1 MALIAVFPDDAVPLQ
16 LSAILGHH
24 GASDGGTT
32 MRKTSCYAL
41 LAGASFY
48 WTAATMAGADTAAPA
63 GAATHSDDP
72 FLWLE
77 QVNEPR
83 ALDWVKAENAKT
95 SAVLENDTRY
105 ARLHAAALAL
115 AQANDRIP
123 EPAVM
128 AGEIYNLW
136 QDEHHAHGLWRH
148 TGFADFMHADAKWQP
163 LLDLDALSESEH
175 ANWFWGG
182 AQCSEP
188 GEHDCMIA
196 LSDGG
201 EDAVTEREFDV
212 RSGKFVEGGFML
224 PKGKQDSAWQDENA
238 LLVSREWNA
247 GDLTSSGYPYVVKQL
262 KRGQPLSE
270 ASEIYRGEKSDV
282 GAGPAVMHDGDGNE
296 ITLMVRNR
304 TFFETDYGLLGGRG
318 VTPLALPHKSGLVG
332 LLANR
337 LIVELREDWHV
348 AGKKFDSGSLVS
360 IDMAKARNAPGK
372 LRPTL
377 IYAPE
382 ARHAFEGAA
391 VTRDKLL
398 LTELDNVRGR
408 ALVYSPDRHSGGWT
422 RRVLPLPDNIAVTIV
437 DTDLHSNRA
446 FFEVTGFTTP
456 ASLWLADLDA
466 NTQQLVRALPPRFD
480 ASRLVVEQLEA
491 TSKDGTRVP
500 YFVVHAKDM
509 PLDGST
515 PLILEAY
522 GGFQIS
528 ETPYYSATLGK
539 LWLERGGAYA
549 LANIR
554 GGGEFGPAWHD
565 AGLKLHRQRIYDDFA
580 AVGEDLIARKY
591 TSPPHL
597 GIRGGSNGGLL
608 MGVEFNQR
616 PDLWG
621 AVEIEVPLLD
631 MLRYE
636 QIAAGTSW
644 VGEYGSVSIPEERA
658 FLASISPLNN
668 LKADV
673 TYPTP
678 LIWTTTKDD
687 RVGPQHARKFA
698 AKMASMHLPYLF
710 YEVLEGGHSD
720 GATLEE
726 KAATGARDYTYF
738 SRQLGLP

>member
-1 MALIAVFPDDAVPLQ
+1 
-16 LSAILGHH
+16 
-24 GASDGGTT
+24 
-32 MRKTSCYAL
+32 MRKTLCCAL
-41 LAGASFY
+41 LAGASACWATFAI
-48 WTAATMAGADTAAPA
+48 AAGVGSPSGT
-63 GAATHSDDP
+63 DDP

-95 SAVLENDTRY
+95 STVLESDPRY
-105 ARLHAAALAL
+105 APLHSAALAL

-123 EPAVM
+123 EPAM
-128 AGEIYNLW
+128 MGAEIYNLW

-148 TGFADFMHADAKWQP
+148 AGFSDFMRGDVTWQP

-182 AQCSEP
+182 AQCAEP
-188 GEHDCMIA
+188 GEHVCMIA

-212 RSGKFVEGGFML
+212 RSSHFVDGGFML
-224 PKGKQDSAWQDENA
+224 PKGKQDSAWQDENT
-238 LLVSREWNA
+238 LLASREWTA
-247 GDLTSSGYPYVVKQL
+247 GELTSSGYPYIVKRW
-262 KRGQPLSE
+262 KRGQALSE
-270 ASEIYRGEKSDV
+270 ATEIYRGDKTDV
-282 GAGPAVMHDGDGNE
+282 GAGPASLRDGDGNE
-296 ITLMVRNR
+296 VLLIVRHR
-304 TFFETDYGLLGGRG
+304 TFFETEYRLIGEHG
-318 VTPLALPHKSGLVG
+318 TSQLALPQKSGLVG

-337 LIVELREDWHV
+337 LIVELREQWKVD
-348 AGKKFDSGSLVS
+348 GKTFGSGSVVS
-360 IDMAKARNAPGK
+360 IDMTKARAAPDK
-372 LRPTL
+372 LHPTL
-377 IYAPE
+377 VYAPE
-382 ARHAFEGAA
+382 PRHAFGGAA

-408 ALVYSPDRHSGGWT
+408 ALVYSPDKRNGGWM
-422 RRVLPLPDNIAVTIV
+422 RRVLPLPENVTVSVV
-437 DTDLHSNRA
+437 DTDVHSNRA

-500 YFVVHAKDM
+500 YFVVRAKDM

-528 ETPYYSATLGK
+528 ETPDYSATLGK

-636 QIAAGTSW
+636 QIDAGASW
-644 VGEYGSVSIPEERA
+644 VGEYGSVSVPAERA
-658 FLASISPLNN
+658 FLASISPYNN
-668 LKADV
+668 LRADAH
-673 TYPTP
+673 YPLP
-678 LIWTTTKDD
+678 LIWSTSKDD

>member
-1 MALIAVFPDDAVPLQ
+1 
-16 LSAILGHH
+16 
-24 GASDGGTT
+24 

-41 LAGASFY
+41 LAGASLY
-48 WTAATMAGADTAAPA
+48 WAATAMAGADTAATS
-63 GAATHSDDP
+63 GAAAGGDDP

-95 SAVLENDTRY
+95 SAVLENDPRY
-105 ARLHAAALAL
+105 ATLHAAALAL

-128 AGEIYNLW
+128 GGDIYNLW

-148 TGFADFMHADAKWQP
+148 TGFADFMRADATWQP
-163 LLDLDALSESEH
+163 MLDLDALSASEH

-182 AQCSEP
+182 AQCAEP

-212 RSGKFVEGGFML
+212 RTGHFVDGGFVF
-224 PKGKQDSAWQDENA
+224 PKGKQDIAWQDEDTVIA
-238 LLVSREWNA
+238 SREWNA
-247 GDLTSSGYPYVVKQL
+247 GELTSSGYPYIIKRL
-262 KRGQPLSE
+262 KRGQPLAE
-270 ASEIYRGEKSDV
+270 ATEIYRGDKTDV
-282 GAGPAVMHDGDGNE
+282 GTGIASMRDGDGNE
-296 ITLMVRNR
+296 VLLIVRHR
-304 TFFETDYGLLGGRG
+304 TFFETEYRLLGSHG
-318 VTPLALPHKSGLVG
+318 TPQLALPQKCGLVG

-337 LIVELREDWHV
+337 LIVELREDWR
-348 AGKKFDSGSLVS
+348 AGGTTFSSGSLVS
-360 IDMAKARNAPGK
+360 IDVPKARAAPDK
-372 LRPTL
+372 LKPTL

-382 ARHAFEGAA
+382 PRHAFGEAA

-408 ALVYSPDRHSGGWT
+408 AFVYAPERSGAWT
-422 RRVLPLPDNIAVTIV
+422 RRALPLPENIAVSIV

-480 ASRLVVEQLEA
+480 SSRLVVEQLEA

-522 GGFQIS
+522 GGFQVS

-616 PDLWG
+616 PELWG

-636 QIAAGTSW
+636 QIDAGASW
-644 VGEYGSVSIPEERA
+644 VGEYGSVSVPEERA
-658 FLASISPLNN
+658 FLASISPYNN
-668 LKADV
+668 LRADAH
-673 TYPTP
+673 YPLP
-678 LIWTTTKDD
+678 LIWSTSKDD

>member
-1 MALIAVFPDDAVPLQ
+1 
-16 LSAILGHH
+16 
-24 GASDGGTT
+24 
-32 MRKTSCYAL
+32 MRKTGCYAL
-41 LAGASFY
+41 LAGMGIFGATFAMADNVGPPGGNAAAAS
-48 WTAATMAGADTAAPA
+48 TEA
-63 GAATHSDDP
+63 SDP

-95 SAVLENDTRY
+95 SAVLENDPRY
-105 ARLHAAALAL
+105 APLHAAALAL

-123 EPAVM
+123 EPAFR
-128 AGEIYNLW
+128 AGEIFNLW
-136 QDEHHAHGLWRH
+136 QDEHHAHGLWRR
-148 TGFADFMHADAKWQP
+148 TSFADFMRTDGTWHP

-182 AQCSEP
+182 AQCAEP
-188 GEHDCMIA
+188 GENLCLVA

-212 RSGKFVEGGFML
+212 RTGHFVDSGFVL
-224 PKGKQDSAWQDENA
+224 PKGKQETAWQDENT
-238 LLVSREWNA
+238 LLASREWNA
-247 GDLTSSGYPYVVKQL
+247 GELTSSGYPYIIKRLQ
-262 KRGQPLSE
+262 RGQPLN
-270 ASEIYRGEKSDV
+270 AATEIYRGDKTDV
-282 GAGPAVMHDGDGNE
+282 GAGPASLRDGDGNE
-296 ITLMVRNR
+296 VLMIVRNR
-304 TFFETDYGLLGGRG
+304 TFFETEYRLIGAHG
-318 VTPLALPHKSGLVG
+318 TPILALPPKSGLVG
-332 LLANR
+332 LLSDR
-337 LIVELREDWHV
+337 LIVELREDWH
-348 AGKKFDSGSLVS
+348 AGGKTFASGSLVA
-360 IDMAKARNAPGK
+360 IDMAQARAAPGNPK
-372 LRPTL
+372 PTL

-382 ARHAFEGAA
+382 PRHAFEGAA

-408 ALVYSPDRHSGGWT
+408 ALVYSPDKNGGWT
-422 RRVLPLPDNIAVTIV
+422 RRALPLPDNLTVSIV

-466 NTQQLVRALPPRFD
+466 HTQQLVRALPPRFD

-515 PLILEAY
+515 PLVLEAY

-616 PDLWG
+616 PELWG

-636 QIAAGTSW
+636 QIDAGASW
-644 VGEYGSVSIPEERA
+644 VGEYGSVSVPAERA
-658 FLASISPLNN
+658 FLASISPYHN
-668 LKADV
+668 LRADAH
-673 TYPTP
+673 YPLP
-678 LIWTTTKDD
+678 YIWSTSKDD

-726 KAATGARDYTYF
+726 KAASSARDYTYF
-738 SRQLGLP
+738 SRQLGLR

>member
-1 MALIAVFPDDAVPLQ
+1 MPRPQ
-16 LSAILGHH
+16 RCSRAIR
-24 GASDGGTT
+24 GT
-32 MRKTSCYAL
+32 R
-41 LAGASFY
+41 
-48 WTAATMAGADTAAPA
+48 
-63 GAATHSDDP
+63 
-72 FLWLE
+72 
-77 QVNEPR
+77 Q
-83 ALDWVKAENAKT
+83 
-95 SAVLENDTRY
+95 
-105 ARLHAAALAL
+105 LHAAALAL

-123 EPAVM
+123 EPAFR
-128 AGEIYNLW
+128 AGEIFNLW
-136 QDEHHAHGLWRH
+136 QDEHHAHGLWRR
-148 TGFADFMHADAKWQP
+148 TSFADFMGGDVKWQP

-182 AQCSEP
+182 AQCAEP
-188 GEHDCMIA
+188 GENACMVA

-212 RSGKFVEGGFML
+212 RSGHFVDGGFEL
-224 PKGKQDSAWQDENA
+224 PKGKQDIAWQDENT
-238 LLVSREWNA
+238 LLASREWTA
-247 GDLTSSGYPYVVKQL
+247 GELTSSGYPYIVKRL
-262 KRGQPLSE
+262 KRGQPLAE
-270 ASEIYRGEKSDV
+270 AREIFRGDQTDV
-282 GAGPAVMHDGDGNE
+282 GAGPASLRDGDGNE
-296 ITLMVRNR
+296 VLMIVRNR
-304 TFFETDYGLLGGRG
+304 TFFETEYRLLGDHG
-318 VTPLALPHKSGLVG
+318 TPPFALPQKSGLVG

-348 AGKKFDSGSLVS
+348 DGKTFGSGSVIS
-360 IDMAKARNAPGK
+360 IDMAKARAAPGK
-372 LRPTL
+372 LHPTL
-377 IYAPE
+377 VYAPE
-382 ARHAFEGAA
+382 PRHAFGAAA

-408 ALVYSPDRHSGGWT
+408 AFVYAPKRGGGWT
-422 RRVLPLPDNIAVTIV
+422 RRVLPLPDNVTVEIV

-539 LWLERGGAYA
+539 LWVERGGAYA

-565 AGLKLHRQRIYDDFA
+565 AGLKLHRQRVYDDFA
-580 AVGEDLIARKY
+580 AVGADLIARKY

-597 GIRGGSNGGLL
+597 GIRGASNGGLL

-636 QIAAGTSW
+636 QIDAGASW
-644 VGEYGSVSIPEERA
+644 VGEYGSVSVPEERA
-658 FLASISPLNN
+658 FLASISPYNN
-668 LKADV
+668 LRADAH
-673 TYPTP
+673 YPLP
-678 LIWTTTKDD
+678 LIWSTSKDD

-726 KAATGARDYTYF
+726 KAATGAREYTYF